1 MTIREKCHNLKISE
15 QYHLAEVKNMDK
27 LAKKFFI
34 LILLFPLYLR
44 DFLFLKVTPQLRELQ
59 KKGGEEN
66 EKIINS

>member
-1 MTIREKCHNLKISE
+1 
-15 QYHLAEVKNMDK
+15 MDK
-27 LAKKFFI
+27 LAKKF
-34 LILLFPLYLR
+34 LILMIIPSFSR